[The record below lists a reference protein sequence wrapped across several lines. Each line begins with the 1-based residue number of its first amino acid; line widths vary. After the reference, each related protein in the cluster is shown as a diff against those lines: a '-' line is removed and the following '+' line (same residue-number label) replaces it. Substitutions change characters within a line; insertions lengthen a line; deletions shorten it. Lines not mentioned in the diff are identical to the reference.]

1 MSAKDGD
8 EARTLSAATRLVQA
22 GRRAEWTGMP
32 GQPGGIVNPPVWR
45 ASTILYEDVAHLR
58 GANANDPH
66 RLYYGRRGAPT
77 SWALAEAITQMEPEA
92 AGTLLYPS
100 GVAAIAAA
108 LLAVLKPGDEL
119 LMVDTVYGPTRA
131 MCDGLLNDFGVITH
145 YYDPLIGAEIAS
157 LCNGHTRAI
166 FLESPGSLTFEVQ
179 DVPAIVSVAQA
190 RGIVTLID
198 NTWATPLLLPALGLG
213 VDISILACTKYLCGH
228 SDVMMGSVTANE
240 ALWPTVQKRSH
251 MLGQTAS
258 PDDAWLILRG
268 MRTMAVR
275 LKSQGESALKIAHWL
290 AGRAEVAT
298 VLHPALPSC
307 PGHDSWARD
316 FQGATGLFAFELH
329 GGGDAARTALIDSL
343 ALFGI
348 GYSWGGFE
356 SLALPVDPASLRSAR
371 RWGADRGPLIRLNIG
386 LEDAD
391 DLIADLDQA
400 FVHWRDLVGEGDNRP

>member
-1 MSAKDGD
+1 MSFKDSDKGR
-8 EARTLSAATRLVQA
+8 ALSAATRLVQA

-58 GANANDPH
+58 SANANDPH
-66 RLYYGRRGAPT
+66 RLYYGRKGAPT

-92 AGTLLYPS
+92 AGTMLYPS

-131 MCDGLLNDFGVITH
+131 MCDGLLRNFGVITH
-145 YYDPLIGAEIAS
+145 YYDALIGEGIAA
-157 LCNGHTRAI
+157 LCNDRTRAI

-179 DVPAIVSVAQA
+179 DVPAIVALAQA
-190 RGIVTLID
+190 RSIITLID

-213 VDISILACTKYLCGH
+213 VDVSILACTKYLCGH
-228 SDVMMGSVTANE
+228 SDVMMGSVTANA
-240 ALWPTVQKRSH
+240 ALWPAIQKCSH

-268 MRTMAVR
+268 LRTMPLR

-290 AGRAEVAT
+290 AQRPEVAN
-298 VLHPALPSC
+298 VLHPALASC
-307 PGHDSWARD
+307 PGHDLWARD
-316 FQGATGLFAFELH
+316 FHGAAGLFAFELR
-329 GGGDAARTALIDSL
+329 GGGDAARAALIDSL
-343 ALFGI
+343 ELFGI

-356 SLALPVDPASLRSAR
+356 SLALPVDPGSLRTAR
-371 RWGADRGPLIRLNIG
+371 RWGSDRGPLVRLNIG
-386 LEDAD
+386 LEEAD

-400 FVHWRDLVGEGDNRP
+400 LARWRDLADR